1 MLPRRRSCGRPSPLP
16 PFRPCGGRLVVWLL
30 ALGFGLMAEVGGSA
44 GPAERLARLQEQLE
58 ALRLQGEFLDLKVK
72 DTRAHVRKLEAQ
84 IARQQEKIAALQAET
99 AALASETARLE
110 QQILDLGVALQEGRR
125 RMAAIRQRFLARLV
139 HLHKIRQGTLVT
151 SIFSARDLNTFL
163 NRFQMVR
170 YLLQSDRQLLEAL
183 GAQAAQ
189 LAADARTL
197 QARQSRQA
205 ELVEL
210 NRRKQEELTVE
221 MNSLSAMLETL
232 LLERRVFQARQ
243 EKLKQTRA
251 ALEQEIAR
259 VEAARARRPAEVEP
273 AGGPEAAPDPAPST
287 GPPPPSQVPPASGS
301 VAANPGRLPFRWPVR
316 QVLPRGYEP
325 TPPGHPPGLEIA
337 IQGETEVLAAAR
349 GKVLFKGPL
358 GQFGNLVILGHKQG
372 FSTVYGNLD
381 DVWVGLGQVVEAGEV
396 IGRLL
401 GTRQT
406 RLHFE
411 IRFAGRHEEPL
422 PFLPR
427 LP

>member
-1 MLPRRRSCGRPSPLP
+1 MPHSRMVPPLVPRARGLWPRGVVLLLL
-16 PFRPCGGRLVVWLL
+16 GLVWFSGAVW
-30 ALGFGLMAEVGGSA
+30 SA
-44 GPAERLARLQEQLE
+44 GPGERLARLQEQLE

-84 IARQQEKIAALQAET
+84 IARKQEKIAALQAET
-99 AALASETARLE
+99 AALASESAQLE
-110 QQILDLGVALQEGRR
+110 QQIIDQGIALKEGRR
-125 RMAAIRQRFLARLV
+125 RMALIRRRFLDRLV

-151 SIFSARDLNTFL
+151 SIFSARDLNSFL
-163 NRFQMVR
+163 NRYQMVR
-170 YLLQSDRQLLEAL
+170 HLLQRDRQLLEAL
-183 GAQAAQ
+183 RAQADQ
-189 LAADARTL
+189 LAVDARVLAAKQT
-197 QARQSRQA
+197 RQA
-205 ELVEL
+205 DLVAL
-210 NRRKQEELTVE
+210 NQRSQEELTVE
-221 MNSLSAMLETL
+221 MTSLSAMLETL

-243 EKLKQTRA
+243 QKLKQAQA

-259 VEAARARRPAEVEP
+259 VETTRSRQPAEVEP
-273 AGGPEAAPDPAPST
+273 AGEPAP
-287 GPPPPSQVPPASGS
+287 PPGSGAGLAQSQVPPASGS
-301 VAANPGRLPFRWPVR
+301 VAAHPGRLPFRWPVR
-316 QVLPRGYEP
+316 QVLPRGYAP
-325 TPPGHPPGLEIA
+325 TPAGNPPGLEIA
-337 IQGETEVLAAAR
+337 VQGETEVLAAAR

-381 DVWVGLGQVVEAGEV
+381 DIWVGLGQVVEAGEV

-411 IRFAGRHEEPL
+411 IRFAGRHEDPL